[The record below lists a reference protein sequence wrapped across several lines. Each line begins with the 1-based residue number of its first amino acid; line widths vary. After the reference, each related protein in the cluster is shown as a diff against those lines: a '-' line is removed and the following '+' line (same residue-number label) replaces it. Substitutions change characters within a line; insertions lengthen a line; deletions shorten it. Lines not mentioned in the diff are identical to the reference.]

1 MLAAAVLLAVALAL
15 AACGKLGPPQPPGPP
30 DKVTWPHLY
39 PAPHPAP

>member
-1 MLAAAVLLAVALAL
+1 MRVVLLALTFAL

-30 DKVTWPHLY
+30 EKVIYPHGY